1 MKYLIPA
8 FITLPAFANSIQFLF
23 ILFVLLAPVWT
34 RWVLAKETGRG
45 RQNSESGDE
54 IHESETEK
62 TAVYV
67 FKSVSALSD
76 PHSPTHHPMMTPRNT
91 EIRYLSRYFIQRTKL
106 NKLSVSESE
115 KQRKNEYH
123 HHSHDDLKRKTYLYE
138 IHECILACRQNESIR
153 RS

>member
-67 FKSVSALSD
+67 FKSVSGGFAIIICSVIAASLCAVLF
-76 PHSPTHHPMMTPRNT
+76 PVPEEEEVT
-91 EIRYLSRYFIQRTKL
+91 E
-106 NKLSVSESE
+106 
-115 KQRKNEYH
+115 
-123 HHSHDDLKRKTYLYE
+123 
-138 IHECILACRQNESIR
+138 
-153 RS
+153 

>member
-1 MKYLIPA
+1 MISLPRYRSLWEGSDNDEWTNTDLFWMKYLIPA

-106 NKLSVSESE
+106 NIHIHFYK
-115 KQRKNEYH
+115 
-123 HHSHDDLKRKTYLYE
+123 KTRAEFTNLRT
-138 IHECILACRQNESIR
+138 IS
-153 RS
+153 